1 MKPLKIIRSE
11 ETIRDVADIH
21 LFIAMKNPAAAGR
34 FLDALL
40 LSFRT
45 LAQWPEVGPRYQS
58 NRAELSGMRFW
69 PVRRFT
75 NYLIFYRVT
84 GKPRRLQIIRVLH
97 GARDVPQV
105 LG

>member
-1 MKPLKIIRSE
+1 LKPLKIIRSE
-11 ETIRDVADIH
+11 ETIQDVADIH
-21 LFIAMKNPAAAGR
+21 LFIAMSNPAAGG

-58 NRAELSGMRFW
+58 NRAELSGMHFW

-84 GKPRRLQIIRVLH
+84 GRPRRPQIIRVLH
-97 GARDVPQV
+97 GARDVSQV

>member
-1 MKPLKIIRSE
+1 MG
-11 ETIRDVADIH
+11 DIH
-21 LFIAMKNPAAAGR
+21 LFIAMSNPAAADR

-58 NRAELSGMRFW
+58 NRAELSEMRFW

-75 NYLIFYRVT
+75 NYLIFYRMT
-84 GKPRRLQIIRVLH
+84 GRLRRLHIIRVLH
-97 GARDVPQV
+97 GAREVPQV

>member
-1 MKPLKIIRSE
+1 LKPLKIIRSE

-21 LFIAMKNPAAAGR
+21 LFIAMSNSAAADR

-58 NRAELSGMRFW
+58 NCAELSEMRFW

-84 GKPRRLQIIRVLH
+84 GRLRRLHIIRVLH
-97 GARDVPQV
+97 GAREVPQV
-105 LG
+105 PG

>member
-1 MKPLKIIRSE
+1 VE
-11 ETIRDVADIH
+11 YIH
-21 LFIAMKNPAAAGR
+21 LFTAINNPAAAGR

-58 NRAELSGMRFW
+58 NRAELFGMRFW

-75 NYLIFYRVT
+75 NYLIFHRVT
-84 GKPRRLQIIRVLH
+84 GNPRRLQIIRVLH
-97 GARDVPQV
+97 GTRDVPQV
-105 LG
+105 LE

>member
-1 MKPLKIIRSE
+1 
-11 ETIRDVADIH
+11 
-21 LFIAMKNPAAAGR
+21 
-34 FLDALL
+34 LL

-58 NRAELSGMRFW
+58 NRAELSEMRFW

-84 GKPRRLQIIRVLH
+84 GRLHRLQIIRVLH
-97 GARDVPQV
+97 GARDVPQM

>member
-1 MKPLKIIRSE
+1 MKPLKIIRAE
-11 ETIRDVADIH
+11 EAIRDVADIH
-21 LFIAMKNPAAAGR
+21 LFIAMNNPEAAVR
-34 FLDALL
+34 FLDALR

-45 LAQWPEVGPRYQS
+45 LAQWPEAGLRYQS
-58 NRAELSGMRFW
+58 NRAALSGMRFW
-69 PVRRFT
+69 PVRRFA

-84 GKPRRLQIIRVLH
+84 AAPQRLHIIRILH

>member
-21 LFIAMKNPAAAGR
+21 LFIAMNNPAAAER

-40 LSFRT
+40 LSLRT
-45 LAQWPEVGPRYQS
+45 LAQWPEVGPCYQS
-58 NRAELSGMRFW
+58 NRAELSGMHFW

>member
-1 MKPLKIIRSE
+1 MKPLKIIRAE
-11 ETIRDVADIH
+11 EAVRDMADIH
-21 LFIAMKNPAAAGR
+21 LFIAVENPDAAER
-34 FLDALL
+34 FLAALQ

-58 NRAELSGMRFW
+58 NRAGLAGMRFW
-69 PVRRFT
+69 PVRRFA

-84 GKPRRLQIIRVLH
+84 AAPRRLHIIRILH

-105 LG
+105 LD

>member
-1 MKPLKIIRSE
+1 MKQLKIIRSGE
-11 ETIRDVADIH
+11 SVHDIADIH
-21 LFIAMKNPAAAGR
+21 LFIAVENPDAAER
-34 FLDALL
+34 FLAALR

-58 NRAELSGMRFW
+58 NRAELAGLRFW
-69 PVRRFT
+69 PVRRFA
-75 NYLIFYRVT
+75 NYLTFYRVT
-84 GKPRRLQIIRVLH
+84 AAPRRLHIIRILH